1 MDAGKG
7 REQDAE
13 ALLVEWA
20 LTIPMLKAQAIAV
33 VEFAD
38 SLFPVQCPGFER
50 FMTATGVEVIP
61 THMRPAKGQQDSIG
75 G

>member
-20 LTIPMLKAQAIAV
+20 FTVPMLKTQVIAV

-38 SLFPVQCPGFER
+38 SLFPVQCPGLEC
-50 FMTATGVEVIP
+50 FMTATGIEVIP
-61 THMRPAKGQQDSIG
+61 PYMRPAKGQQDSIG
-75 G
+75 